1 VTKLPQANGDRLLR
15 ALQKDGWEIE
25 RTRGSHFVLVN
36 RRDRSKT
43 VVVPAHN
50 RPIKVGTLAAILKG
64 AEMSPERLRE
74 LL

>member
-1 VTKLPQANGDRLLR
+1 
-15 ALQKDGWEIE
+15 
-25 RTRGSHFVLVN
+25 VLVI

-50 RPIKVGTLAAILKG
+50 RPMKAGTLAAILKG
-64 AEMSPERLRE
+64 AEMSPEQFRE